1 MFYEFRH
8 SLDADYCHVET
19 ACDFSFPSHMHHCF
33 EWITVTDGRMRV
45 AVGEKEY
52 LLSAGES
59 VLIFP
64 NQIHS
69 LEAAPSSRHF
79 LCLFSPRLVQAYTEK
94 TAGKLPED
102 NRFFAGGMTE
112 RTVTDAVNSNPIL
125 LKGILYTVCGLFD
138 STAEYRA
145 GDRDTEL
152 LLYRIFHFV
161 EQNYHTD
168 ASLGALSRAL
178 GYDYGYLSRYFG
190 KCTGIPYN
198 AYLNQYRISKAC
210 YLLENKKMTVLDI
223 AVECGFGSLRSMNRR
238 FRAQT
243 GKTPTEYR
251 RSWTQKKKNADGD
264 KAASPSD
271 VDSLLPA
278 EK

>member
-1 MFYEFRH
+1 MPCTLPPMFYESRH

-94 TAGKLPED
+94 TAGKIPEN
-102 NRFFAGGMTE
+102 NRFFAGGITE
-112 RTVTDAVNSNPIL
+112 KAVSDAVSSNPIL
-125 LKGILYTVCGLFD
+125 LKGILSIPCAACL
-138 STAEYRA
+138 TAQPNIGRETATRSCCFTEYFFLLSKITMRMRLSAHCRVRSGTITAICRA
-145 GDRDTEL
+145 ISANARA
-152 LLYRIFHFV
+152 YR
-161 EQNYHTD
+161 T
-168 ASLGALSRAL
+168 
-178 GYDYGYLSRYFG
+178 
-190 KCTGIPYN
+190 T
-198 AYLNQYRISKAC
+198 RISIS
-210 YLLENKKMTVLDI
+210 TV
-223 AVECGFGSLRSMNRR
+223 
-238 FRAQT
+238 
-243 GKTPTEYR
+243 
-251 RSWTQKKKNADGD
+251 
-264 KAASPSD
+264 
-271 VDSLLPA
+271 
-278 EK
+278 